1 VDIALFMLLAG
12 NILSLDGSFLFI
24 FISIFFLIF
33 ILNAT
38 LFRPINQ
45 VLDERERLSGGRL
58 AEARQMLAQY
68 EERLRHYE
76 AQTRAA
82 RAASYQLLEAQRR
95 QALNARQEILAQ
107 VKAETSAQIEAAKQ
121 EIAQQVKITRASLE
135 HEAQALA
142 MSISSNILQRPVT
155 LPEGIGR

>member
-1 VDIALFMLLAG
+1 MDVALFVLLAG

-24 FISIFFLIF
+24 FISIFVLIF

-68 EERLRHYE
+68 EERLQYYE

-95 QALNARQEILAQ
+95 QALNARQEMLAQ

-121 EIAQQVKITRASLE
+121 EIADQVKVTRASLE
-135 HEAQALA
+135 QEARVLA

-155 LPEGIGR
+155 LLEGIGR

>member
-1 VDIALFMLLAG
+1 MDIALFMLLAG

>member
-1 VDIALFMLLAG
+1 MDIALFMLLAG

-24 FISIFFLIF
+24 FISILFLIF

-121 EIAQQVKITRASLE
+121 EIAEQVKITRANLE
-135 HEAQALA
+135 QEARALA